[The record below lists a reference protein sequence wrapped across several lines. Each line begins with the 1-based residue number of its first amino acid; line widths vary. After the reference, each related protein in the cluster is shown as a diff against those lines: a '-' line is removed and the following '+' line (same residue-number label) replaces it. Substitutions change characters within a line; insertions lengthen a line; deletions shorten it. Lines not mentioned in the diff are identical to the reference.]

1 VFIADYE
8 HPRVSSVSRGNPDF
22 FGSHEESIRVEEWL
36 TLNGAHWTI
45 RRHVVTIGLANR
57 TMVHPREVFWPAIRD
72 NAVAIVVA
80 HNHPSGQIDPSNEDR
95 EVTRRLVAAGEIIG
109 IPVLDHVIIGR
120 DRYYSFLESGLI

>member
-1 VFIADYE
+1 MKDSIQ
-8 HPRVSSVSRGNPDF
+8 
-22 FGSHEESIRVEEWL
+22 IRVPSDAVSALRLFAIKRQEHFVVL

-57 TMVHPREVFWPAIRD
+57 TMVHPREVFWPAIKD

>member
-1 VFIADYE
+1 MKDSIQ
-8 HPRVSSVSRGNPDF
+8 
-22 FGSHEESIRVEEWL
+22 IRVPSDAVSVLKLFAGKRQEHFVVL
-36 TLNGAHWTI
+36 TLNGTHWTI

-57 TMVHPREVFWPAIRD
+57 TMVHPREVFWPAIQD
-72 NAVAIVVA
+72 NAVAIIVA

-95 EVTRRLVAAGEIIG
+95 EVTRRLVAAGEIMG